1 MMFKLRNLVPPAVKR
16 YYWRI
21 LNDREVRKRFGTK
34 RIKYARET
42 DYWQSVWESN
52 GGSFQ
57 NHWYRDIFLA
67 MAGEAD
73 DTFCSNKIVAD
84 FGCGPQG
91 SLCWATG
98 ARARI
103 GIDVLADFYSR
114 FPIAAQNMVYV
125 CSGESMIP
133 LPSNYV
139 DVLFTR
145 NAMDHVDNFPA
156 MCAELLRVLAPGGI
170 FVGDFNLNEPA
181 TVCEPQTLTL
191 DYIQENLL
199 RHLKVV
205 HQRVAPCGPVNNR
218 DLYFFEEPPAAAA
231 SALEILWVRAH
242 KET

>member
-1 MMFKLRNLVPPAVKR
+1 MFKLRNLVPPGLKR
-16 YYWRI
+16 YYWRL
-21 LNDREVRKRFGTK
+21 LNDRELRKRYGTD
-34 RIKYARET
+34 RLKYAHET
-42 DYWQSVWESN
+42 NYWQTVWESN
-52 GGSFQ
+52 GGRFQ
-57 NHWYRDIFLA
+57 NHWYRGSFLA

-73 DTFCSNKIVAD
+73 EAFCRDKIVAD

-91 SLCWATG
+91 SLCWAIG

-103 GIDVLADFYSR
+103 GIDVLADAYGR
-114 FPIAAQNMVYV
+114 FDIAAQNMVYV
-125 CSGESMIP
+125 CSTESTIP

-156 MCAELLRVLAPGGI
+156 MCAEVLRVLAPGGV
-170 FVGDFNLNEPA
+170 FVGAFNLDEPR

-191 DYIQENLL
+191 DYIRENLL

-205 HQRVAPCGPVNNR
+205 RQRVAPCGPPDNKE
-218 DLYFFEEPPAAAA
+218 LYFFQEPPDAA
-231 SALEILWVRAH
+231 SSFQILWVRAH